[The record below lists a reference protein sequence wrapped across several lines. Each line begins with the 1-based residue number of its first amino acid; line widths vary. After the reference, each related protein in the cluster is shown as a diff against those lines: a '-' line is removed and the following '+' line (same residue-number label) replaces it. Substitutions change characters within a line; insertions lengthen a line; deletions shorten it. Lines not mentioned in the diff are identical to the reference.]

1 MMLISSLLMPT
12 MKRHPEIPPAERC
25 RIVSVVK
32 GINKIIRRQSDLEN
46 FKFPPPTTEPIP
58 YLEPPRSDG
67 MKCRTYPHIACQIQK
82 IQAHCRKKHNWINP
96 RKKGRQPA
104 LQPLNQDEAP
114 WTEGVLCQR
123 FFRSR
128 AASCWFEVGR
138 GHTHSSQIKS
148 GSHPD
153 MLKGKRKQ
161 LTDDGKRS
169 ECAEAETHLNA
180 VLTREKQRLEENNQP
195 AIYDQSPKN
204 NAFASSNPWMD
215 RTQWDQIYKGTR
227 RDILQALIRL
237 PNRHHLTTHCVIGQ
251 RSRKTR
257 PAIVSLDVDEQKI
270 SCLLGA
276 LDCLLDRCE
285 DTVRNTSRHILCW
298 LHSTDHQSCSRKP
311 FSLVS
316 KVGSKKR
323 YRRLWKCLIAF
334 LTNVPLGL
342 KAQNQIRN
350 LLEHEAW
357 EHIETRKGL
366 WPDGG
371 NQDTGRRHAM
381 PTINED
387 DDCTEDDMSFS
398 DMEDTEDSADEHDNG
413 TSDADINSLSHGNS
427 NSDKEKTEGFE
438 ECAQPDFDCH
448 DSSTMPDQI
457 IELLLQLSLT
467 LMTERF
473 ADGQPSSTLLVY
485 FSGILGFTACGKGFK
500 PAKQY
505 TTSLSGLIFI
515 QRLLFLEY
523 ALPLHSYLNIGIPQR
538 PRFGQHER
546 LELIR
551 KEYVITGS
559 QSPFD
564 ELHSLRNFGRVIA
577 RTDPFLLRW
586 SDDGATVSYGD
597 SFHLSMNC
605 FRRLA
610 DYFITEAEELCSSLM
625 LGLSPNTDLVKVKDD
640 LTNGRPD
647 YSFTRHPDNGLDQS
661 YLDLVEEACKSPA
674 LSNRGHWNWAA
685 ISSYQKRATNLQEM
699 LLGAFYTACGQAPR
713 AEDLLTVDCENGEFT
728 KCSIYIW
735 NGSMVYIVRTHKAL
749 LRREQLGCLADDLKE
764 RPQSHRLFSTD
775 GQPWEPNRLT
785 LVLKKATTK
794 AWGRAIN
801 IQVYRQITIGV
812 TEKHVR
818 EIYLPFNQYDDRGS
832 EADLNVIF
840 AWQSGH
846 RPLQRG
852 ITYGLDGAYPSRL
865 QPSLLRAYEWAS
877 FRWHEFLH
885 LASKITPCP
894 SPQLSEMNDQAL
906 GKPRKR
912 KISSISFPIQDRAAK
927 RASNQAGQL
936 NKDTQD
942 QNSANLMQ
950 PHAPSAF
957 TGLEKEEDILH
968 ILPEH
973 QIILCLICKTAIQP
987 GKRIKSHLQKIHS
1000 IKGETLKKLIQH
1012 YSTLPMQDPTI
1023 IPLPE
1028 NGSQRIPQLQ
1038 VYNGFQ
1044 CKHCPYLT
1052 INHKN
1057 VIHHCSQQG
1066 HNGGEASKQG
1076 WDHALLQTFTNRRW
1090 ARYWI
1095 IYNKG

>member
-1 MMLISSLLMPT
+1 MDPFVYLPAYRLVICQQCRFACVADETATHLQ
-12 MKRHPEIPPAERC
+12 KRHPEIAPAERC
-25 RIVSVVK
+25 RIVGVVK

-67 MKCRTYPHIACQIQK
+67 MKCRTCHHIACQIQK
-82 IQAHCRKKHNWINP
+82 IQAHCREKHNWINP

-104 LQPLNQDEAP
+104 LQPLNQDEVP

-128 AASCWFEVGR
+128 AASGWFEVGR
-138 GHTHSSQIKS
+138 GHTPPSQMKS

-153 MLKGKRKQ
+153 MPKGKRKQ
-161 LTDDGKRS
+161 LMDDGKRS

-195 AIYDQSPKN
+195 AICDQSPKN

-215 RTQWDQIYKGTR
+215 RNQWDEIYKGVR
-227 RDILQALIRL
+227 RDILQGLIRL
-237 PNRHHLTTHCVIGQ
+237 PNRHHLTTHCFIGQ

-276 LDCLLDRCE
+276 MDCLLDRCE
-285 DTVRNTSRHILCW
+285 NTVRNTSRHILCW
-298 LHSTDHQSCSRKP
+298 LQSTDHQSCSRKP

-316 KVGSKKR
+316 KVGSRKR

-334 LTNVPLGL
+334 VIRSYRALEALEEELTNVPLGL

-350 LLEHEAW
+350 LLEREAW

-371 NQDTGRRHAM
+371 NKDTGRRHTM
-381 PTINED
+381 PEINAD

-398 DMEDTEDSADEHDNG
+398 DMEDTEDSADEHNDG
-413 TSDADINSLSHGNS
+413 MSDAEINNLSHGNS
-427 NSDKEKTEGFE
+427 NSDEEKPEGFE
-438 ECAQPDFDCH
+438 EFAQISNNSLQKSAIKITQPDFEGH
-448 DSSTMPDQI
+448 DSSTMRDQV

-485 FSGILGFTACGKGFK
+485 FSGILGFTACGKGYK

-523 ALPLHSYLNIGIPQR
+523 ALPLHSYLNIGIPRR
-538 PRFGQHER
+538 PRFRQHER

-551 KEYVITGS
+551 KEYIITGS

-577 RTDPFLLRW
+577 RTDPPSFLLRW
-586 SDDGATVSYGD
+586 SDDGTTVSYGD
-597 SFHLSMNC
+597 SFHLSMDC

-610 DYFITEAEELCSSLM
+610 DYFITEAEELCSNLM
-625 LGLSPNTDLVKVKDD
+625 LGLSPNTDLAKVKDD
-640 LTNGRPD
+640 LTNGRPG
-647 YSFTRHPDNGLDQS
+647 YSFTQHPDNGLDQA
-661 YLDLVEEACKSPA
+661 YLDLVAEACKSRA
-674 LSNRGHWNWAA
+674 LSNRGQWNWAA
-685 ISSYQKRATNLQEM
+685 VSSYRKRAMHLQEM
-699 LLGAFYTACGQAPR
+699 LLGALYTACGQAPR
-713 AEDLLTVDCENGEFT
+713 AEDLLTVDCENGEYT
-728 KCSIYIW
+728 KCGIYVW
-735 NGSMVYIVRTHKAL
+735 NGSMIYIVRTHKAKRSTNREFYVVRFLPGRLGKVVYLYLVWIQGFAAL
-749 LRREQLGCLADDLKE
+749 LRREQLGYSADALKQ
-764 RPQSHRLFSTD
+764 RPQNHRLFCTD
-775 GQPWEPNRLT
+775 GQTWEPGRLT

-794 AWGRAIN
+794 VWGRAIN
-801 IQVYRQITIGV
+801 VQVYRQITIGV

-818 EIYLPFNQYDDRGS
+818 EICVPFNQYDDRGP

-877 FRWHEFLH
+877 SR
-885 LASKITPCP
+885 
-894 SPQLSEMNDQAL
+894 
-906 GKPRKR
+906 
-912 KISSISFPIQDRAAK
+912 
-927 RASNQAGQL
+927 
-936 NKDTQD
+936 
-942 QNSANLMQ
+942 
-950 PHAPSAF
+950 
-957 TGLEKEEDILH
+957 
-968 ILPEH
+968 
-973 QIILCLICKTAIQP
+973 
-987 GKRIKSHLQKIHS
+987 
-1000 IKGETLKKLIQH
+1000 
-1012 YSTLPMQDPTI
+1012 
-1023 IPLPE
+1023 
-1028 NGSQRIPQLQ
+1028 
-1038 VYNGFQ
+1038 
-1044 CKHCPYLT
+1044 
-1052 INHKN
+1052 
-1057 VIHHCSQQG
+1057 
-1066 HNGGEASKQG
+1066 
-1076 WDHALLQTFTNRRW
+1076 
-1090 ARYWI
+1090 
-1095 IYNKG
+1095 